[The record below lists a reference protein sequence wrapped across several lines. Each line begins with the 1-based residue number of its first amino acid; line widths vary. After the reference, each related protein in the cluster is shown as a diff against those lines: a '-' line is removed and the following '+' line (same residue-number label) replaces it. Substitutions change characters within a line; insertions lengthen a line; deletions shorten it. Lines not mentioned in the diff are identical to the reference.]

1 LENSALVSQ
10 LGQWLDSPLLEVR
23 PRTHLAWET
32 LEFDPLVNPRAHRFG
47 ENPRLPL
54 DVARQHYQ
62 ARLDQLGWK
71 PTLDATDLLD
81 LTALLFLQDRTEEAL
96 AKFDLIDP
104 TKLRGRLNYDYLH
117 TVVLF
122 QREDPLAAKALASQ
136 ILPTLPPG
144 LWHDRFQAVA
154 DQATEVA
161 ELTDPNKTDKLLADP
176 EAPQLDLALAA
187 DGKLV
192 ITHRAL
198 EQTTLRLFN
207 VDLEVLF
214 SKNPFLR
221 GDGSTGDQPEI
232 QPNESLEIT
241 LAKGQRETS
250 VSLPASL
257 DKGNLLVSAAVG
269 GQQLLR
275 ILDSKALELR
285 HTPDTRTVQVLDAAT
300 SKPLPKTYVKVYA
313 QTHSGEILF
322 HKDGYTDLRG
332 KFDYLS
338 HTGIDPVTIKR
349 LAILVSHPEKGARS
363 VIYDR

>member
-1 LENSALVSQ
+1 
-10 LGQWLDSPLLEVR
+10 
-23 PRTHLAWET
+23 
-32 LEFDPLVNPRAHRFG
+32 
-47 ENPRLPL
+47 
-54 DVARQHYQ
+54 
-62 ARLDQLGWK
+62 
-71 PTLDATDLLD
+71 
-81 LTALLFLQDRTEEAL
+81 
-96 AKFDLIDP
+96 
-104 TKLRGRLNYDYLH
+104 
-117 TVVLF
+117 
-122 QREDPLAAKALASQ
+122 
-136 ILPTLPPG
+136 
-144 LWHDRFQAVA
+144 
-154 DQATEVA
+154 
-161 ELTDPNKTDKLLADP
+161 
-176 EAPQLDLALAA
+176 
-187 DGKLV
+187 
-192 ITHRAL
+192 
-198 EQTTLRLFN
+198 
-207 VDLEVLF
+207 VLF